1 MLKLKTDN
9 WFILDNATNNQ
20 ISNGYNQ
27 YVESRAKLVIR
38 LQIHLYN
45 KIYGNIALEHSRWF
59 PEKIS

>member
-45 KIYGNIALEHSRWF
+45 KIYGNIALEHSR
-59 PEKIS
+59 